1 MRGDTVN
8 SRSGINK
15 AFCILKPIIELQT
28 QHYQPNAHRKYTP
41 PPTHP
46 PQNPPSPSPTP
57 PLHLPPSLP
66 PTTPVSWRQENA
78 PSSRHPHRQS
88 CPSLPRAI
96 SSPEVGYLHQV
107 GLGHVTSNSGGRGE
121 KLLPSDDGLVDTGV
135 WLSRDRSVS
144 GDVAVP
150 PASSITMKSS
160 DC

>member
-1 MRGDTVN
+1 MRGGTVN
-8 SRSGINK
+8 SRSGMNK
-15 AFCILKPIIELQT
+15 AFCILERIIELQT

-41 PPTHP
+41 LLPTHP
-46 PQNPPSPSPTP
+46 KTHHLHPHPTP
-57 PLHLPPSLP
+57 APPSLP
-66 PTTPVSWRQENA
+66 PTTPVSWRQGNA
-78 PSSRHPHRQS
+78 PSSRHPYRQS

-107 GLGHVTSNSGGRGE
+107 GLGHVTSNSGGGGE
-121 KLLPSDDGLVDTGV
+121 KLLPSDDGVVDTGV